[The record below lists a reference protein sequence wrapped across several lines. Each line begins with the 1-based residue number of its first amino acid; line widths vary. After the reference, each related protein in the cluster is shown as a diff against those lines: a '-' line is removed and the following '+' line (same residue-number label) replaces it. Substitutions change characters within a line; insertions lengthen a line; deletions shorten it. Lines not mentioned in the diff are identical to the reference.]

1 MVEQVTGVEG
11 SSPRV
16 PAVHNC
22 VAILRLLAE
31 SPLPVP
37 GGAIARRL
45 RLPRSSTYQILQTL
59 VEEGLVVALP
69 ERHGFAL
76 GMGAFELGSAYL
88 QHRPLENIARPIL
101 RRLVKRVGATA
112 HLGILY
118 GHETLYLLKEQ
129 PPRPSPLVTAVGV
142 RLPAHL
148 TATGRAMLAYLSG
161 PQVSAIFAGANGLVS
176 RTGQGPRTLRELRTV
191 LRRERGQGWTMEA
204 GEITDGVTSVSSPV
218 FAHGGFPVASV
229 SVSVDD
235 MRFGVHRQ
243 ALLVQEVCRAADE
256 VTNFLGGQTPV
267 RSAASDFDN
276 TGVAS
281 A

>member
-1 MVEQVTGVEG
+1 MSEQSTGLGG

-45 RLPRSSTYQILQTL
+45 GLPRSSTYQILQAL
-59 VEEGLVVALP
+59 VEEGLVLALP
-69 ERHGFAL
+69 ERHGFTL
-76 GMGAFELGSAYL
+76 GTGAFELGSAYL

-118 GHETLYLLKEQ
+118 GYETLYLLKEQ

-142 RLPAHL
+142 RLPAHI
-148 TATGRAMLAYLSG
+148 TATGRAMLAYLPG
-161 PQVSAIFAGANGLVS
+161 PQVSAIFAGANELVS
-176 RTGQGPRTLRELRTV
+176 RTGRGPRTVRELKSV
-191 LRRERGQGWTMEA
+191 LRRERSQGWAMEA
-204 GEITDGVTSVSSPV
+204 GEITDGVTSISSPV
-218 FAHGGFPVASV
+218 FARGDHPVASV
-229 SVSVDD
+229 SISVDD
-235 MRFGVHRQ
+235 LRFGVHRQ

-256 VTNFLGGQTPV
+256 VTDFLGGQAPTRPV
-267 RSAASDFDN
+267 GSGLSR
-276 TGVAS
+276 TIEAS